1 MGALNIAKIGHRN
14 LRTEYQTSGEVFIP
28 IARVKPLVKILM
40 MNKVDLRS
48 LLKDTGLQFQDLS
61 ETDQTINFLQYKQ
74 LIINARR
81 LLPHHPF
88 ALYLGE
94 QSFLHHDGLLAARIM
109 SSENVQQAMEL
120 LTKYQPL
127 FTQILGF
134 KFEMQKSGLGVL
146 TLTPKQDL
154 GDALPYFMEFTCSVI
169 YSLGRFF
176 MGGVE
181 LDDHDKAGQ
190 IHFSFDQPK
199 VIEAYDEFFS
209 VPVFFNQDQNRI
221 VLSEALL
228 KQPLVFYNKDSAQL
242 NEQCCQE
249 RLSEV
254 CPDNTVLDRVKF
266 IIRRDIFQELS
277 LDTLASELCMSPR
290 TLRRHLQ
297 SHETSYKELLEEER
311 KRVALAHIR
320 KQDISIETLAESLG
334 YSDASS
340 FSRAFK
346 RWYGLSP
353 KNFKPN

>member
-1 MGALNIAKIGHRN
+1 MGAEKIARTG
-14 LRTEYQTSGEVFIP
+14 LRTLRREYQASGEVYIP
-28 IARVKPLVKILM
+28 IARVKPLIKILL
-40 MNKVDLRS
+40 MNKVDLRA
-48 LLKDTGLQFQDLS
+48 LLKDTQLKLQDFT
-61 ETDQTINFLQYKQ
+61 ETELRLNLRQYKQ

-88 ALYLGE
+88 SLYLGE

-134 KFEMQKSGLGVL
+134 KFEMHKAGFGIL
-146 TLTPKQDL
+146 TLTPQEDL
-154 GDALPYFMEFTCSVI
+154 GEALPYFIEFTCSVI

-176 MGGVE
+176 LGGGD
-181 LDDHDKAGQ
+181 LDEHDNAAQ
-190 IHFSFDQPK
+190 IHFSYERPK
-199 VIEAYDEFFS
+199 VLEAYEEFFS
-209 VPVFFNQDQNRI
+209 IPLFFNQDQNRI
-221 VLSEALL
+221 VLPEALL

-242 NEQCCQE
+242 NEQTCQE

-266 IIRRDIFQELS
+266 VIRRDIFQELS
-277 LDTLASELCMSPR
+277 LDILASELCMSPR

-297 SHETSYKELLEEER
+297 SHETSYKELLEDER
-311 KRVALAHIR
+311 KRVALVQVR
-320 KQDISIETLAESLG
+320 KPDVSIEALAESLG

-353 KNFKPN
+353 KNFRQS